1 MATKK
6 GECRICG
13 KQYEACLTS
22 NQSKSAFN
30 WKEVAC
36 SPECGTKYFQKIEAS
51 RKAEVST
58 VMPQV
63 KATDAL
69 PELVDK
75 SGKESKHT
83 KEDKLAE

>member
-22 NQSKSAFN
+22 NQSKSTFN

-36 SPECGTKYFQKIEAS
+36 SPECGTKYFQKIEAA
-51 RKAEVST
+51 RKTEVPAT
-58 VMPQV
+58 MPQA
-63 KATDAL
+63 KAATDL
-69 PELVDK
+69 PELLNK
-75 SGKESKHT
+75 SVKESKSS
-83 KEDKLAE
+83 KEDKAAE